1 MGYSRDSCYRVK
13 KLYEKH
19 GELALQEISRRN
31 RRLTWR
37 WLSSPLSNRL
47 KAQVRVAN
55 EEGLSGA

>member
-1 MGYSRDSCYRVK
+1 MGYSRDSCYRFK
-13 KLYEKH
+13 KLYEKP

>member
-1 MGYSRDSCYRVK
+1 MGYSRDSCYRFK
-13 KLYEKH
+13 ELYEKP

-31 RRLTWR
+31 RRLKWR